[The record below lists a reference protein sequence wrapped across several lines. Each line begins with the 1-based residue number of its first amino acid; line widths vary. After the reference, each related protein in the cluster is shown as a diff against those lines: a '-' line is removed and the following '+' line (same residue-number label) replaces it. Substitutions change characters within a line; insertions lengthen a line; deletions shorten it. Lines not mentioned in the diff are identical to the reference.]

1 MLENPTTDRD
11 TTQTRL
17 NDCWNK
23 IGDKNQSGKRCE
35 KLAEMIRCRNCPVFI
50 TAGRSLLDRPLDE
63 EYQRQLTE
71 HYGSPIQAVKTHYRK
86 SFVFRAGNE
95 WLGLRP
101 SLIHEIV
108 NMGPIHSIPHKSSR
122 VFRGIVNI
130 RGRLEICVSIGGV
143 LRIEPAHTK
152 YGLSPERLVV
162 VVKAGQSVVFPVS
175 EVMGPVQYEKDDVKP
190 LPITI
195 SGSKAAYTKGILS
208 INGKDI
214 GLLDDVLLF
223 RVLTRNLE

>member
-1 MLENPTTDRD
+1 MLENTT
-11 TTQTRL
+11 TEL

-23 IGDKNQSGKRCE
+23 IGDKALSGKRCE
-35 KLAEMIRCRNCPVFI
+35 KLEEMVRCRNCPVFI

-71 HYGSPIQAVKTHYRK
+71 HYGLPIQAAKTHSRK

-95 WLGLRP
+95 WLGLRS
-101 SLIHEIV
+101 SLVHEVV

-143 LRIEPAHTK
+143 LRIEPVHPK
-152 YGLSPERLVV
+152 YGRSPERLVV

-175 EVMGPVQYEKDDVKP
+175 EVMGPVQYEKNDVKP

-214 GLLDDVLLF
+214 GLLDDVMLF
-223 RVLTRNLE
+223 RVLTRDLA